1 LVVKVT
7 LRTELASLLLIATMF
22 VLAGVSWSTAP
33 DRIPMHWDDA
43 GQVDRVGGRAEG
55 LLLLPI
61 AAVIVYIVLLA
72 APRSRGDDE
81 ETLLGVYVLFRTGII
96 GLLFTAYVAVL
107 LSIRGWAVNMSSV
120 AATSIGVLV
129 IAIGIYSFIAW
140 RRDRSK

>member
-1 LVVKVT
+1 MKVT